1 MSLFGSSG
9 VRGIVNVEFTPELA
23 AMIGMAAGANAKR
36 CVVGTDS
43 RTSGPMVVAAVSSG
57 LMAVGCDVHLA
68 GVVTTPT
75 LAEAARKM
83 DFGVMATAS
92 HNPPDYGGLKLWNPD
107 GSGLSPD
114 HAKAIEKAI
123 DAKRFKLKPWDQ
135 IGRSQPLH
143 DAAERHVDRIVK
155 GVGRAKLKVVVD
167 CANGPAFTVTPLVLQ
182 RMGCHVV
189 TINSNLDGRFP
200 GRPPEPI
207 EENLTTLK
215 SAVLSMDA
223 DLGIAHDGDADRMVA
238 IDDRGQFLGGDEL
251 LAIFAKKYGKRRV
264 VVTADASMAVDD
276 YIKRKIF
283 RTRVGDVFVSQ
294 EVKKRKADFGGEP
307 SGTFIFPDQTY
318 CPDGILAAARL
329 VEIASDKRLSE
340 VRKKVPKYPILRGAE
355 IYNLKHRDRVMRCL
369 DREMKKIKCRER
381 LMLDGYRLQFKDG
394 WALVRPSGTEPKI
407 RMVAEA
413 RQQRRAAEI
422 MTLITRAVKR
432 CVD

>member
-1 MSLFGSSG
+1 
-9 VRGIVNVEFTPELA
+9 
-23 AMIGMAAGANAKR
+23 
-36 CVVGTDS
+36 
-43 RTSGPMVVAAVSSG
+43 
-57 LMAVGCDVHLA
+57 
-68 GVVTTPT
+68 
-75 LAEAARKM
+75 
-83 DFGVMATAS
+83 
-92 HNPPDYGGLKLWNPD
+92 
-107 GSGLSPD
+107 
-114 HAKAIEKAI
+114 
-123 DAKRFKLKPWDQ
+123 
-135 IGRSQPLH
+135 
-143 DAAERHVDRIVK
+143 
-155 GVGRAKLKVVVD
+155 
-167 CANGPAFTVTPLVLQ
+167 
-182 RMGCHVV
+182 MGCHVV

-276 YIKRKIF
+276 YIKRRIF